1 MSTVN
6 WDLACKAAEAVF
18 YALSV
23 AALLWKFGARDGK
36 IHAKLDVLLERTEKQ
51 ARELAEQ
58 GAMLTAVRGG
68 LTRLWRAVR
77 TLRHRV
83 RVVERGQCPIEM
95 QRTADGGYESRPYY
109 SPDPP
114 PLGG

>member
-51 ARELAEQ
+51 ARA
-58 GAMLTAVRGG
+58 G
-68 LTRLWRAVR
+68 RA
-77 TLRHRV
+77 
-83 RVVERGQCPIEM
+83 GSD
-95 QRTADGGYESRPYY
+95 ADRRPRR
-109 SPDPP
+109 PD
-114 PLGG
+114 